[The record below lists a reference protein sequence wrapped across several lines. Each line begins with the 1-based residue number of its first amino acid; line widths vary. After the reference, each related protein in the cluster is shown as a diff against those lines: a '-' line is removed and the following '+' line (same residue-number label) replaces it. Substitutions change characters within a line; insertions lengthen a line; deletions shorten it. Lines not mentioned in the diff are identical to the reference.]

1 MADIEKVL
9 PVYYKKSQYMLS
21 LCQTN
26 DKEFDRLYT
35 KMDKFENNLS
45 IDDADESGVKAFEGD
60 FNIKTTSDIFEIR
73 KKRVK
78 AKFLGTLPT
87 TEKNLLNSIQIFDEN
102 AYIVKH
108 INDYSF
114 EVCIQN
120 PEMLLEIMALI
131 EDIKP
136 AHLAVSYSVTDS
148 NPISGTVYY
157 GGSVTRIQDSL
168 SVPID
173 FASNDNTPLGVE
185 NIGVF
190 MSDVEHGRS
199 YPAQKYNTFEDIKN
213 MTYEETKNKTYAEL
227 LYKEV

>member
-1 MADIEKVL
+1 MVNIEKVL

-87 TEKNLLNSIQIFDEN
+87 TEKNLLNSIQVFDEN

-108 INDYSF
+108 ISDYSF
-114 EVCIQN
+114 EVHIQK
-120 PEMLLEIMALI
+120 PEMLMEIIALV

-136 AHLAVSYSVTDS
+136 AHLGVRYFVTTPEPEKVSINVGGYISDREYGYSIPS
-148 NPISGTVYY
+148 RQ
-157 GGSVTRIQDSL
+157 TRTYADLQ
-168 SVPID
+168 
-173 FASNDNTPLGVE
+173 
-185 NIGVF
+185 
-190 MSDVEHGRS
+190 
-199 YPAQKYNTFEDIKN
+199 Q
-213 MTYEETKNKTYAEL
+213 MTYEEMQSKTYSQL
-227 LYKEV
+227 LYEE

>member
-1 MADIEKVL
+1 MTEIEKLL
-9 PVYYKKSQYMLS
+9 PDYYKKSRYMQG

-26 DKEFDRLYT
+26 NKEFDRLYAAIERFDT
-35 KMDKFENNLS
+35 NLL
-45 IDDADESGVKAFEGD
+45 IDTADNEGVKNREKSFGMIVTNE
-60 FNIKTTSDIFEIR
+60 SLEIR
-73 KKRVK
+73 KSRIK
-78 AKFLGTLPT
+78 AKMRGAQPT
-87 TEKNLLNSIQIFDEN
+87 TEANLLNAIQIFDEN

-108 INDYSF
+108 ISDYSF
-114 EVCIQN
+114 EVCIQK

-148 NPISGTVYY
+148 NPINGTVYY
-157 GGSVTRIQDSL
+157 GGAVTRIQDSL

>member
-1 MADIEKVL
+1 MVNIEKVL

-21 LCQTN
+21 LCQIN
-26 DKEFDRLYT
+26 DKEFERLYAR
-35 KMDKFENNLS
+35 MDKFENNLS

-108 INDYSF
+108 ISDYSF
-114 EVCIQN
+114 EVHIQK
-120 PEMLLEIMALI
+120 PEMLMEIMALV

-136 AHLAVSYSVTDS
+136 AHLATSYIVTDS
-148 NPISGTVYY
+148 NPINGTVYY
-157 GGSVTRIQDSL
+157 GGVVTRIQDSL
-168 SVPID
+168 SVPVD
-173 FASNDNTPLGVE
+173 FAGNDNTPFGVE

-190 MSDVEHGRS
+190 MYDVEHGRS

-213 MTYEETKNKTYAEL
+213 MAYEEINDKTYAEL
-227 LYKEV
+227 LYKED